1 MNRIISLIALLLVC
15 WTMSAQ
21 NVSIDGI
28 IVTGDPSRGTQAPVN
43 LGTKDYQEVVYLSRV
58 EGNQVFLTD
67 TAVVDKKGH
76 FRINTSV
83 TQPTLHLLKFKG
95 KEYSTIHLMLE
106 AGDEIAIE
114 MKDHADKSFIEITS
128 AKGSRNIEVYRQFNN
143 ILHHYSTLLN
153 ALNEEHSLST
163 TSAARKQEL
172 SAQFQR
178 LVAQQNVEVS
188 NLLQQNSDV
197 LVSSFLV
204 TFFDEDAENHIG
216 LYETIY
222 NSLKPKYMN
231 NQFVQYLEGKLKSTI
246 GPGRMAPDI
255 EMKDPDGKTRK
266 LSDLRGKVVMIDFWA
281 SWCSPC
287 RAENPNVV
295 RLYKKYHDKGF
306 DIYSVSL
313 DRTRDAWVRAIQQ
326 DGLEWPNHVSDLRGW
341 TSSGGATYG
350 IRSVPS
356 TVLVD
361 RDGRIIAR
369 NLRGQELANKLK
381 EIFGE

>member
-1 MNRIISLIALLLVC
+1 MNRIFSLIALFLVC
-15 WTMSAQ
+15 WTVSAQ
-21 NVSIDGI
+21 NVTIEGSIENPLRD
-28 IVTGDPSRGTQAPVN
+28 A
-43 LGTKDYQEVVYLSRV
+43 KDVAYLSRV
-58 EGNQVFLTD
+58 EGNQVYFAD
-67 TAVVDKKGH
+67 SAVLDKKGD
-76 FRINTSV
+76 FKFNVSIS
-83 TQPTLHLLKFKG
+83 QPSLYLLKFSDRN
-95 KEYSTIHLMLE
+95 YSTLHIMLE
-106 AGDEIAIE
+106 PGDKINIK
-114 MKDHADKSFIEITS
+114 MKDDKELSFIQITS
-128 AKGSRNIEVYRQFNN
+128 ASGSRNIEVYRLFNN
-143 ILHHYSTLLN
+143 ILYQYSSQLS
-153 ALNEEHSLST
+153 ALNEEHEKAT

-172 SAQFQR
+172 SAHFQR
-178 LVAQQNVEVS
+178 LMAQQNIEVA

-197 LVSSFLV
+197 LVTSFLV
-204 TFFDEDAENHIG
+204 TFFDEDAENHIA

-222 NSLKPKYMN
+222 NSLKANYSN
-231 NQFVQYLEGKLKSTI
+231 NQFVQYLEGKLRSTL

-255 EMKDPDGKTRK
+255 EMKDPDGVTRK

-356 TVLVD
+356 TVLID